1 MQIDAATVENSMEG
15 PQKVKIELSYDLE
28 ISLLGINPQ
37 KTIMQKGTC
46 IPMFITALSTIARTW
61 KQPRCPPT
69 DEWIKNIPH
78 HKKEWNWVICRDVDG
93 SGDGHTE
100 WSKSEREKQISCINT
115 YIWNVENRYW
125 WTYFGGRN
133 REAEIE
139 NRHVGT
145 EREGEGGTNWESS
158 LDV

>member
-61 KQPRCPPT
+61 KQPRCPLT

-78 HKKEWNWVICRDVDG
+78 HKKE
-93 SGDGHTE
+93 
-100 WSKSEREKQISCINT
+100 
-115 YIWNVENRYW
+115 
-125 WTYFGGRN
+125 
-133 REAEIE
+133 
-139 NRHVGT
+139 
-145 EREGEGGTNWESS
+145 
-158 LDV
+158 

>member
-78 HKKEWNWVICRDVDG
+78 HKKE
-93 SGDGHTE
+93 
-100 WSKSEREKQISCINT
+100 
-115 YIWNVENRYW
+115 
-125 WTYFGGRN
+125 
-133 REAEIE
+133 
-139 NRHVGT
+139 
-145 EREGEGGTNWESS
+145 
-158 LDV
+158 

>member
-28 ISLLGINPQ
+28 ISLLGLNPQ

-61 KQPRCPPT
+61 KQPRCSPT

-78 HKKEWNWVICRDVDG
+78 HKKE
-93 SGDGHTE
+93 
-100 WSKSEREKQISCINT
+100 
-115 YIWNVENRYW
+115 
-125 WTYFGGRN
+125 
-133 REAEIE
+133 
-139 NRHVGT
+139 
-145 EREGEGGTNWESS
+145 
-158 LDV
+158 